1 MSTAPRY
8 TPHYTVAD
16 YQNWEGDWELWKGV
30 AVSMSPSP
38 FGRHSVVSSRLIQ
51 RFSNALDS
59 QACHAVVLNEID
71 WIVSNDTVIRPDV
84 IVLFGGVPERH
95 VETTPAIVVEIV
107 SEATR
112 NRDLRYKRDLYRE
125 QQVCNYVIVDPESET
140 IEVDLLRNSGEF
152 ESIAVTDSIELLL
165 CDECRIELRYE
176 DIFRDHRTNPPS

>member
-38 FGRHSVVSSRLIQ
+38 FGRHQAIAAKIFRLLG
-51 RFSNALDS
+51 NAIEAIHCDATALY
-59 QACHAVVLNEID
+59 EID
-71 WIVSNDTVIRPDV
+71 WIVSNDTVVRPNV
-84 IVLFGGVPERH
+84 IVLCGGVPERH

-140 IEVDLLRNSGEF
+140 IDVDLLRNSGEF
-152 ESIAVTDSIELLL
+152 ESIAVTNSIELLL
-165 CDECRIELRYE
+165 CDECRIELRYNE
-176 DIFRDHRTNPPS
+176 VFRDRRTSPGS